1 MRDALSPLALLLVL
15 ACVSAPQ
22 GGDPP
27 NLTNAAAAGRPEH
40 FARPAAQQP
49 DSIVGC
55 YRANRPLG
63 TAASPTGGPPAP
75 GLDTFQLLPG
85 GRVDRPHVGSPA
97 GYTQRMAAN
106 ARASWQRGSEWTLT
120 GDSLQV
126 RLSTGLSGWD
136 LRLVRVRPS
145 TRDSFE
151 GVAHY
156 LTDVVVVDGSWKP
169 PVVPVRVQ
177 RESCIDLEPG

>member
-1 MRDALSPLALLLVL
+1 
-15 ACVSAPQ
+15 
-22 GGDPP
+22 
-27 NLTNAAAAGRPEH
+27 
-40 FARPAAQQP
+40 
-49 DSIVGC
+49 
-55 YRANRPLG
+55 
-63 TAASPTGGPPAP
+63 
-75 GLDTFQLLPG
+75 
-85 GRVDRPHVGSPA
+85 
-97 GYTQRMAAN
+97 MAAN